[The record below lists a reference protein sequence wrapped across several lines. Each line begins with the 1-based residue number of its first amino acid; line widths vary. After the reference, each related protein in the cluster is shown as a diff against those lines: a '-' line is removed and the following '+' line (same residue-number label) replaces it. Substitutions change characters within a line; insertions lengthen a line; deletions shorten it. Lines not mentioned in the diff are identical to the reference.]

1 MLAAMAKKILGITP
15 ALKQLMH
22 EKATHSPCTYK
33 VSAIAFDAKGDV
45 LGHATNSHSYNWNV
59 LDHGE
64 GRAGTGVHAERKL
77 ISRYRSNI
85 KTILICRVGRS
96 GELRPIDPCRAC
108 QKAASKYGIKIIS
121 IYPGE
126 VKKKDGNRT

>member
-1 MLAAMAKKILGITP
+1 MAKKILELNP
-15 ALKQLMH
+15 SLKHLMH

-45 LGHATNSHSYNWNV
+45 LGHSTNSHSYNWNV

-77 ISRYRSNI
+77 ISRYGSNI

-96 GELRPIDPCRAC
+96 GELRPIDPCSAC
-108 QKAASKYGIKIIS
+108 KKAAAKYGIKIIS
-121 IYPGE
+121 VYPGG
-126 VKKKDGNRT
+126 VKSH

>member
-1 MLAAMAKKILGITP
+1 MAKKILELNP
-15 ALKQLMH
+15 SLKHLMH

-45 LGHATNSHSYNWNV
+45 LGHSTNSHSYNWNV

-77 ISRYRSNI
+77 ISRYGSNI

-96 GELRPIDPCRAC
+96 GELRPIDPCSAC
-108 QKAASKYGIKIIS
+108 KKAAAKYGIKIIS
-121 IYPGE
+121 VYPGG
-126 VKKKDGNRT
+126 VKCH